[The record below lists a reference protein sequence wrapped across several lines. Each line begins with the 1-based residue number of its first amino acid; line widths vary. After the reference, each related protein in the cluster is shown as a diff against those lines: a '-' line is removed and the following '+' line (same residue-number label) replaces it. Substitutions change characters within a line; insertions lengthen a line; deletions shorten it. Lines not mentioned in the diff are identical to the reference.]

1 MLKLETTGQFRR
13 DYKKMMKRGYDRTLL
28 EKVVDILHGEIRV
41 ESEVGKGSTFVV
53 RFRRI

>member
-28 EKVVDILHGEIRV
+28 EKVVDIYWQ
-41 ESEVGKGSTFVV
+41 KK
-53 RFRRI
+53 RFRPSIEIML